1 MRNLARPHVPAGA
14 DRLRAWLNDP
24 LGARRR
30 WLSRTN
36 ICVAWLGLLLGSLT
50 PPHGF
55 AFPMCWLHTTTGLP
69 CPGCGLSRSLSCG
82 LRGLWL
88 ESWHYH
94 PLGLSILALFLAIAF
109 ASLLPAHLWGRLE
122 RALESQAQLFN
133 ALYATFVLT
142 FVSFGAMRALHQFL
156 CDAPSS

>member
-1 MRNLARPHVPAGA
+1 MNLALPHVPTVAG
-14 DRLRAWLNDP
+14 RLRAWLNDP

-36 ICVAWLGLLLGSLT
+36 ICVAWLGLLLGSFT
-50 PPHGF
+50 PPHGIG
-55 AFPMCWLHTTTGLP
+55 FPLCWLHATTGLP

-88 ESWHYH
+88 ESWCYH
-94 PLGLSILALFLAIAF
+94 PLGLGILALFLTTAF
-109 ASLLPAHLWGRLE
+109 ASLLPAHLWERLE
-122 RALESQAQLFN
+122 RALESRALLFN

-142 FVSFGAMRALHQFL
+142 FVGFGTMRALHQLL
-156 CDAPSS
+156 CGAPSS